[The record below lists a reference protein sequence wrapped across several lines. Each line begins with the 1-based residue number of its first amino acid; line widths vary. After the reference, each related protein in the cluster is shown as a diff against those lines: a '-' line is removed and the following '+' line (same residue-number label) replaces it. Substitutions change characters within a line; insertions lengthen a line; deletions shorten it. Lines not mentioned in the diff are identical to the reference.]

1 MPAGARLALGTRP
14 RIRDLCPP
22 HCELGAVHSVFC
34 GAHASAPAGHTPR
47 VEPRGSSN
55 RSFLPSTGEGIQ
67 CHGANRHFLC
77 REHFNEHVR
86 TEATTEALDM
96 LATRKG
102 RVFCP
107 GCPQSATGGAGSVVF
122 SDTEVAQHCESA
134 VFGVFMAGKE
144 KLLEQRLASQIE
156 ADAKARLEAELKK
169 LRDMTEE
176 QREVDLARR

>member
-1 MPAGARLALGTRP
+1 
-14 RIRDLCPP
+14 
-22 HCELGAVHSVFC
+22 
-34 GAHASAPAGHTPR
+34 
-47 VEPRGSSN
+47 
-55 RSFLPSTGEGIQ
+55 
-67 CHGANRHFLC
+67 
-77 REHFNEHVR
+77 
-86 TEATTEALDM
+86 M

-134 VFGVFMAGKE
+134 VFGVFMAGKQ